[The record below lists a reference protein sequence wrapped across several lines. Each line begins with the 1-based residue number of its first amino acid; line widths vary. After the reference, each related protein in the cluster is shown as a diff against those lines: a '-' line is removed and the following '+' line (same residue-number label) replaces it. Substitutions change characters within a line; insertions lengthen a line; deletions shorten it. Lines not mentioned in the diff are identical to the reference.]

1 MNSNGTKVESYCSK
15 EMLLIFEY
23 AYRSPAGLTKMQIL
37 IQGIKRFCIAHKL
50 LGDAEATGPWAK
62 SEVASLK
69 GL

>member
-1 MNSNGTKVESYCSK
+1 
-15 EMLLIFEY
+15 MLLIFEY
-23 AYRSPAGLTKMQIL
+23 AYRSPVGLTKLQIL

-50 LGDAEATGPWAK
+50 PGDAEATGPWAK

>member
-1 MNSNGTKVESYCSK
+1 
-15 EMLLIFEY
+15 MLLIFEY
-23 AYRSPAGLTKMQIL
+23 VYKSPAGLTKMQIL